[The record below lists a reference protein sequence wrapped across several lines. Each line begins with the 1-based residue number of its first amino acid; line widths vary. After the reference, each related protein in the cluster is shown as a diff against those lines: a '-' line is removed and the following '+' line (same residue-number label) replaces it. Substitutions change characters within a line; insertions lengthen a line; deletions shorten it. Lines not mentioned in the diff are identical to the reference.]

1 MELEIFEALTA
12 VNVPADKA
20 KAVAESINSAIDRR
34 YSLHSQQLATRG
46 DIAVI
51 QKDMAE
57 METRLLKA
65 LTEMQRWTLT
75 ALFGGLGALA
85 ISKYNYDKNTP
96 PPKKK
101 PRLGGVFLLL
111 SLVAPP
117 AIERIIN
124 NRPILR
130 AWLHIRRIAN
140 YWR

>member
-85 ISKYNYDKNTP
+85 ILIKFWP
-96 PPKKK
+96 
-101 PRLGGVFLLL
+101 
-111 SLVAPP
+111 
-117 AIERIIN
+117 
-124 NRPILR
+124 
-130 AWLHIRRIAN
+130 
-140 YWR
+140 

>member
-85 ISKYNYDKNTP
+85 ILIK
-96 PPKKK
+96 
-101 PRLGGVFLLL
+101 F
-111 SLVAPP
+111 
-117 AIERIIN
+117 
-124 NRPILR
+124 
-130 AWLHIRRIAN
+130 WQ
-140 YWR
+140 